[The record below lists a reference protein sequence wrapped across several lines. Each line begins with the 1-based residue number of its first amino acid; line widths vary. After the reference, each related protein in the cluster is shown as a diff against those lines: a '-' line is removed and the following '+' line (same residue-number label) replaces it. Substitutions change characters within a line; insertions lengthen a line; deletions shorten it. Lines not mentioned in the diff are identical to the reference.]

1 MCTSCFGS
9 FILNKFKTRCLSFME
24 YVTENQIQQKDHSLS
39 LEYVIEARAE
49 INPLTVKDSDIAL
62 IELKEQQN
70 ELYFLQQAF
79 NKINDQA
86 SNYKEVNA
94 TIWLTKGNHFFF
106 NCDKTV
112 TYAPTTTAPDPT
124 VTYDA
129 SPLQHDI
136 LCSLKNMRFS
146 YPKTDN
152 VNLQIK
158 TMKCD
163 SVEAKGVG
171 KARTDLAWFYSVC
184 ATIKKKSDP
193 WNPRETTEIDERPI
207 MFVNSNKFYFNV
219 TKSLYIEDVIFDGI
233 N

>member
-1 MCTSCFGS
+1 
-9 FILNKFKTRCLSFME
+9 
-24 YVTENQIQQKDHSLS
+24 
-39 LEYVIEARAE
+39 
-49 INPLTVKDSDIAL
+49 
-62 IELKEQQN
+62 
-70 ELYFLQQAF
+70 
-79 NKINDQA
+79 
-86 SNYKEVNA
+86 
-94 TIWLTKGNHFFF
+94 
-106 NCDKTV
+106 
-112 TYAPTTTAPDPT
+112 
-124 VTYDA
+124 
-129 SPLQHDI
+129 
-136 LCSLKNMRFS
+136 MRFS